1 MDLRGSRVALDKS
14 ALLIMCSE
22 LHFRI
27 SSPSWRRY
35 LIHM

>member
-1 MDLRGSRVALDKS
+1 MNLRGSRVALDKS

-27 SSPSWRRY
+27 PSLSLRHY
-35 LIHM
+35 LTRL